1 MNHHPIIG
9 ITGNTQAN
17 PQALDLVQAYTA
29 QGYVEGVQK
38 AGGLPF
44 VIPISHP
51 ELANSYVATIDKL
64 ILTGG
69 QNVSPEFYGQ
79 KKTIDSQDY
88 NVDRDEF
95 ELALIR
101 ETMRLG
107 KPIFTVCRGTQLLN
121 VALGGTLFQD
131 ISDHWQELSASHPA
145 HHIDL
150 VADSPLSK
158 IFGPKPKVNSFHRQ
172 AIKDLA
178 PSLEIIGLST
188 RDNIIEAVRS
198 AEGYPLIGVQWHP
211 EFMIDHRD
219 EDLQLFD
226 YIVNHL

>member
-1 MNHHPIIG
+1 MNRPIIG

-17 PQALDLVQAYTA
+17 PDALDLVQAYTA

-44 VIPISHP
+44 IIPINQP
-51 ELANSYVATIDKL
+51 ELASSYLATIDKL

-69 QNVSPEFYGQ
+69 QHVAPQFYGQ
-79 KKTIDSQDY
+79 EQSIDSHDY
-88 NVDRDEF
+88 NVKRDEF
-95 ELALIR
+95 ELALIK
-101 ETMRLG
+101 EAMRLK
-107 KPIFTVCRGTQLLN
+107 KPIFSVCRGTQLLN

-150 VADSPLSK
+150 LANTPLSK
-158 IFGPKPKVNSFHRQ
+158 IFGPHPKVNSFHRQ

-178 PSLEIIGLST
+178 PTLEAIGFSS
-188 RDNIIEAVRS
+188 RDQVIEAVRS
-198 AEGYPLIGVQWHP
+198 ANGYPLLGVQWHP

-226 YIVNHL
+226 YIVNQL